1 MSLTALAAQQ
11 DGIVTRTQALAELS
25 VSELRQRL
33 AKSWSMTLPGVYAT
47 FRGELT
53 HRQRSRAALLYAGES
68 AQLAD
73 VTALARYGVRY
84 LPPESD
90 LYVLI
95 PAEQHRASRG
105 FVVVRRT
112 HRIPEPRLI
121 EGLSYC
127 PPERALVEAAARIGV
142 PQTAHAMLADAVNRR
157 IAGVAALTEEAEHS
171 TGRGAGVARRAVME
185 IASGA
190 RSAPEVD
197 FVRLCR
203 SSPELPE
210 PLLNQVLVLPDG
222 RRVIPD
228 ALFPGA
234 PLIHEVNGRE
244 FHEGEDLFE
253 SMQERHD
260 AITAAGLTAL
270 HNSPR
275 RIRREG
281 RAVLGEVVACYRR
294 LAGQGL
300 PPGVRL
306 IESAAA

>member
-1 MSLTALAAQQ
+1 
-11 DGIVTRTQALAELS
+11 
-25 VSELRQRL
+25 
-33 AKSWSMTLPGVYAT
+33 MTLPGVYAT

-53 HRQRSRAALLYAGES
+53 ERQRCQAALLYAGDN

-84 LPPESD
+84 LPAESD
-90 LYVLI
+90 VHLLI

-112 HRIPEPRLI
+112 HRLPPPHRID
-121 EGLSYC
+121 GLTYT
-127 PPERALVEAAARIGV
+127 PPERALVEAAARIGQ
-142 PQTAHAMLADAVNRR
+142 PQTAHAFIADAVNRR
-157 IAGVAALTEEAEHS
+157 IAQVPNLVEEAEHL
-171 TGRGAGVARRAVME
+171 TGRGAGVARRAVIE

-190 RSAPEVD
+190 RSAPEID

-203 SSPELPE
+203 SSRELPE
-210 PLLNQVLVLPDG
+210 PMLNPVLVLPDG
-222 RRVIPD
+222 RKVIPD
-228 ALFPGA
+228 ALFPGS
-234 PLIHEVNGRE
+234 PLVHEVNGRE
-244 FHEGEDLFE
+244 FHAGEDLFE

-260 AITAAGLTAL
+260 AMTAAGLTAL

-275 RIRREG
+275 RIRRAG
-281 RAVLGEVVACYRR
+281 SAVISEVVACYRR

-306 IESAAA
+306 LQDDAA